1 MKILI
6 VDDEKSARRILAL
19 MLRNL
24 PGVEIL
30 EAQSADEARR
40 TLLGEAVDLALVDIR
55 LGDAS
60 NRDGLALLR
69 EIHQLGERERSI
81 RAVVVSAFTDGEEIV
96 EAMRYADDYI
106 FKHRL
111 CEELVLP
118 IIRRMGEHR
127 HLEREVACL
136 RARIAGEA
144 APPGLVGASPAMERL
159 RYAIRRVALSSE
171 RPVLVNG
178 PTGAGKELVVRAI
191 HFQGPHPDH
200 PLLDLNCGAIPEALM
215 ETQLF
220 GYERGAFTSA
230 DRRQEGYLSAVRQGT
245 LFLDE
250 IAELPLAVQ
259 AKLLRVLETN
269 RFRRVGS
276 TAEEHFQGR
285 VVAATHADL
294 GARVAEKRFRE
305 DLYYRLNVLQ
315 VAVPSLDERRD
326 DIPALVAHFCRHLER
341 PLRFTAEAMEHL
353 LSMPW
358 PGNVRQLRNLI
369 DRLAVF
375 SDEEMVTREGL
386 IEQSCAGALPSS
398 GGQVGS
404 LERIA
409 LEVLGLPSDCG
420 NKLEAV
426 EEALVG
432 AAMKLARGNKTEAA
446 RMLGCSR
453 KAVERRV
460 FKIARDDS
468 SE

>member
-6 VDDEKSARRILAL
+6 VDDEKSARRILSL

-30 EAQSADEARR
+30 EAQSADEARAA
-40 TLLGEAVDLALVDIR
+40 LEADAVDLALVDIR
-55 LGDAS
+55 LGDTS

-69 EIHQLGERERSI
+69 EIRQRGERERSI

-118 IIRRMGEHR
+118 IVQRMGEHHR
-127 HLEREVACL
+127 LEREVAGL

-144 APPGLVGASPAMERL
+144 TPQGLVGASPAMERL
-159 RYAIRRVALSSE
+159 RHAIRRVALHSD
-171 RPVLVNG
+171 RPVLVSG

-200 PLLDLNCGAIPEALM
+200 PLLDLNCGSIPEALM
-215 ETQLF
+215 EAQLF

-250 IAELPLAVQ
+250 IAELPLAMQ
-259 AKLLRVLETN
+259 AKLLRALETN
-269 RFRRVGS
+269 RFRRIGS
-276 TAEEHFQGR
+276 TTEERFQGR

-294 GARVAEKRFRE
+294 GARVKENRFRE

-315 VAVPSLDERRD
+315 VAVPSLDERRE

-341 PLRFTAEAMEHL
+341 PLRFSAEAMEHL
-353 LSMPW
+353 MSISW

-375 SDEEMVTREGL
+375 SDEETVTREGL
-386 IEQSCAGALPSS
+386 TDQSSAQARPASAGD
-398 GGQVGS
+398 QVGS
-404 LERIA
+404 LEKVA
-409 LEVLGLPSDCG
+409 LEVLALPSK

-426 EEALVG
+426 EEALIA
-432 AAMKLARGNKTEAA
+432 AAMRLARGNKTEAA

-460 FKIARDDS
+460 FKRSRDDP
-468 SE
+468 SEP